1 MEEERHHHLIFE
13 NSYVRAYY
21 VEIPG
26 HESTLYHRHD
36 LPYVNLPPPTA
47 GPVPAGPRVGYTA
60 SGLSHAVNNPGD
72 APLRNVAV
80 ELLRPQGKVRNRCA
94 EAVRGQ
100 PLNNCDK
107 PASPSPSLPLH
118 YALFETDEILVE
130 YWELSPNSAFA
141 PADARLDILVGSLS
155 GITEVDAASSSPL
168 AVQAGVAWLPAGSDT
183 IFKTS
188 AKSGGHYITIKFKD
202 SASAQASQ

>member
-1 MEEERHHHLIFE
+1 MEQEQHHHLVFE

-36 LPYVNLPPPTA
+36 LPYVSLPPPSSSALPTA
-47 GPVPAGPRVGYTA
+47 PRVGYTP
-60 SGLSHAVNNPGD
+60 GGFSHAVNNPSN
-72 APLRNVAV
+72 APLQNVAV
-80 ELLRPQGKVRNRCA
+80 ELLRPQGNARNRCM
-94 EAVRGQ
+94 EAIRGQ
-100 PLNNCDK
+100 PLNDCDK

-118 YALFETDEILVE
+118 YALFETGEILVE
-130 YWELSPNSAFA
+130 YWELSPNSATN
-141 PADARLDILVGSLS
+141 PADTRLDMLVGSLS
-155 GITEVDAASSSPL
+155 GITAVDAATASPL
-168 AVQAGVAWLPAGSDT
+168 EAQAGLTWLPAGSDT
-183 IFKTS
+183 IFKTG